1 MTTSWRLSREHLVCD
16 NILQR
21 TFVVIV
27 QRVRAG
33 GAVQA
38 DLPPHAAEG
47 DGGGPQAHHGNTHPV
62 EIDAHTV
69 LGIQFKDKLLFYL
82 NCFQRGLMA
91 PAEMHRA
98 INRASTKK
106 VSISSFP
113 PPDYCA
119 ARGSWL
125 RTTRPRWSS
134 WPARWGAASCCS
146 PSP

>member
-1 MTTSWRLSREHLVCD
+1 M
-16 NILQR
+16 
-21 TFVVIV
+21 
-27 QRVRAG
+27 
-33 GAVQA
+33 QA

-82 NCFQRGLMA
+82 IRFQRGLMA

-113 PPDYCA
+113 PPD
-119 ARGSWL
+119 
-125 RTTRPRWSS
+125 
-134 WPARWGAASCCS
+134 
-146 PSP
+146 